1 MKKLKL
7 KKKRHVLIAL
17 LIFTLLAGIFLAV
30 TALGNSSGTM
40 LGNTVTKKD
49 GGGNQRSWRTRVP
62 WTATETTG
70 DTTRFEIG
78 SFELTQVTNGSM
90 GISSNT
96 TITGT
101 LENLNQPTKTWI
113 KPNTVSG
120 TFQIYQAPAPEN
132 DMHTH
137 ALVQTKPENLYWDF
151 ERACEDRTETIKAT
165 IVVSGGTSAWKGT
178 STATINIT
186 IPARDKYQV
195 TYDANGGQNA
205 PSVNEGTCQ
214 CGEVNSGKSYGY
226 AFTLSSQE
234 PIREGFVFAGWG
246 TSPEGPVQ
254 YQPGGSYEE
263 NEDVTLYA
271 IWDKNVAVT
280 FSTPES
286 LGTLPVVLSIDG
298 EEVETINVEVAD
310 GATYTFSERYFV
322 KEQGET
328 RDIQIIPPAPDGY
341 AVNVTGDAYSGFLV
355 EYTSLTENYYH
366 PWFVL

>member
-1 MKKLKL
+1 MGHWEIDTAVGRKAGREAVVLTLVEKVSDFCIAIKIPHKDADSVMTALE
-7 KKKRHVLIAL
+7 VLIDEYGKERFAE
-17 LIFTLLAGIFLAV
+17 IFKTV
-30 TALGNSSGTM
+30 TA
-40 LGNTVTKKD
+40 D
-49 GGGNQRSWRTRVP
+49 
-62 WTATETTG
+62 
-70 DTTRFEIG
+70 
-78 SFELTQVTNGSM
+78 NGS
-90 GISSNT
+90 
-96 TITGT
+96 
-101 LENLNQPTKTWI
+101 E
-113 KPNTVSG
+113 
-120 TFQIYQAPAPEN
+120 
-132 DMHTH
+132 
-137 ALVQTKPENLYWDF
+137 F
-151 ERACEDRTETIKAT
+151 ERLSELEVLGTDVYFAHSYSSWERAQNERQNRILRRY
-165 IVVSGGTSAWKGT
+165 VSK
-178 STATINIT
+178 
-186 IPARDKYQV
+186 
-195 TYDANGGQNA
+195 
-205 PSVNEGTCQ
+205 
-214 CGEVNSGKSYGY
+214 
-226 AFTLSSQE
+226 
-234 PIREGFVFAGWG
+234 G